1 MQLEITKN
9 NNGTYQIETEV
20 NKDFNL
26 HLERTKSG
34 VLEMFQKTSQNGKYA
49 VVDSF
54 NFGDKT
60 VVDYDF
66 SAVVYPKTIKIVS
79 LSEIT
84 YAEITYN
91 E

>member
-1 MQLEITKN
+1 MQLEITN
-9 NNGTYQIETEV
+9 NNGVYQVETEV
-20 NKDFNL
+20 TKDFNL
-26 HLERTKSG
+26 HLERTEPG
-34 VLEMFQKTSQNGKYA
+34 ILEMFQKTSETGKYA

-54 NFGDKT
+54 KFGNKT
-60 VVDYDF
+60 VLDYDF
-66 SAVVYPKTIKIVS
+66 SAIVYPKTIKIVS

>member
-1 MQLEITKN
+1 MQLSIIN
-9 NNGTYQIETEV
+9 NNGVYQVETEV

-26 HLERTKSG
+26 HLERTEPG
-34 VLEMFQKTSQNGKYA
+34 ILTMFQKTSESGKYA

-54 NFGDKT
+54 EFGNKT
-60 VVDYDF
+60 VLDYDF

-91 E
+91 K